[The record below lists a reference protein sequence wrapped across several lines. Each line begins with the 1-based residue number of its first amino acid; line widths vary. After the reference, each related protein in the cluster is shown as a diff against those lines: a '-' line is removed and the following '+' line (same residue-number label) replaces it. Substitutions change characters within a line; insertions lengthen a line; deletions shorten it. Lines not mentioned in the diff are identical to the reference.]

1 MKGGGGARGKGERSC
16 VGGNLGEFRLLPPL
30 HRLLVFTG
38 GSLGFFPSSLAYSPY
53 QSGAAPMGCYPGGGG
68 GAQMADGA
76 PSGDAREEAAE
87 PSAPPEDPH
96 RKPQAQ
102 ELLQRGIVPGIR
114 VVGALGV
121 GDLARAHAPCRPQP
135 RSTTSACSAWRSAA
149 PKPCWT
155 TASQQTRARCWRD
168 SATC

>member
-1 MKGGGGARGKGERSC
+1 
-16 VGGNLGEFRLLPPL
+16 
-30 HRLLVFTG
+30 
-38 GSLGFFPSSLAYSPY
+38 
-53 QSGAAPMGCYPGGGG
+53 
-68 GAQMADGA
+68 MADGA
-76 PSGDAREEAAE
+76 PSGDAREGAAE

-114 VVGALGV
+114 VVGTLGV
-121 GDLARAHAPCRPQP
+121 GDLGRARAHAPCRPQP
-135 RSTTSACSAWRSAA
+135 GSTTSACSAWRSAV

-155 TASQQTRARCWRD
+155 TASRPTRARCWRD